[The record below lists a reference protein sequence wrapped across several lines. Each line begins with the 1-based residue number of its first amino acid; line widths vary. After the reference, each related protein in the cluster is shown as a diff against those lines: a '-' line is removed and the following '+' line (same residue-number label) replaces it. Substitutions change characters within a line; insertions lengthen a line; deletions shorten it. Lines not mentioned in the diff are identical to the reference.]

1 MKKRILVLIIITSL
15 ILITGCWDMVEI
27 NQRLYPYSVGI
38 DLNHGE
44 GGDYIVTISYIN
56 INGIGKNATQEER
69 VFIVSTPASSIY
81 EASKILTTEVPYPFY
96 FKHLRVLILGSD
108 LAQDEHHVK
117 QIIDGLSRDFQ
128 INKKLKIAMADGE
141 AKAILESVP
150 KSLKQ
155 EEIEGTL
162 FALLQDTGH
171 TARYTSKTLT
181 DLIQGMDQGE
191 VIVPRIKVD
200 GQDIKVYG
208 GCIVK
213 NYKAIGYLNEL
224 ESRAISFI
232 KDEVKMELIDA
243 PYNGSTISFEV
254 TGQDVKRK
262 LIRLGEYLVM
272 KIDIEVEGNIQ
283 EYILMDSSTTHG
295 QGTLQSMEKAIKVEL
310 EKQILNVLELLQ
322 KKYRADP
329 IGVGEYISKF
339 HPKIWKE
346 IQDDWEE
353 IFCEMDIEISIKPK
367 IRRRGLIQ

>member
-1 MKKRILVLIIITSL
+1 
-15 ILITGCWDMVEI
+15 MVEI
-27 NQRLYPYSVGI
+27 NQRLYPYSVGV
-38 DLNHGE
+38 DLNPGE

-81 EASKILTTEVPYPFY
+81 EASKILTTRVPYPFY
-96 FKHLRVLILGSD
+96 FKHLRVLILGEE
-108 LAQDEHHVK
+108 LAQDEHHVR

-128 INKKLKIAMADGE
+128 INKKLKIAMADKE
-141 AKAILESVP
+141 AKTILESVP
-150 KSLKQ
+150 KSMKQ

-162 FALLQDTGH
+162 FALLQDTGN

-191 VIVPRIKVD
+191 VIVPRIRVD
-200 GQDIKVYG
+200 GEDFKVYG

-213 NYKAIGYLNEL
+213 NYKVIGHINEL

-232 KDEVKMELIDA
+232 RDEVKMELIDA

-262 LIRLGEYLVM
+262 LIRTGEDLVM
-272 KIDIEVEGNIQ
+272 KIDIEIEGNIQ
-283 EYILMDSSTTHG
+283 EYILKKSLETHG
-295 QGTLQSMEKAIKVEL
+295 EETLKSMEEAIKGEL
-310 EKQILNVLELLQ
+310 ERQILDVLELLQ
-322 KKYRADP
+322 KEYKADP

-346 IQDDWEE
+346 IENDWEE
-353 IFCEMDIEISIKPK
+353 IFSEMNIEVSIDPR